1 MTICKQMMKKRW
13 KRKTIRNNQEELKD
27 VWNILEI
34 MFCISSHVFFKELF
48 LDYSVVKK
56 NHMLF
61 VTFFHEIARML
72 KNFVVTQ
79 AIVLE
84 ISKALHRVWCNS
96 VLYKLVFLFVFIL
109 LSHYIMVKQ
118 FEFSG
123 TTSHYLIVLLM
134 LECLRLFSSVIFA
147 LNEQKKVKK
156 SCVIN

>member
-1 MTICKQMMKKRW
+1 MTICKQMIKKRW

-61 VTFFHEIARML
+61 VAFFHEIARML

-96 VLYKLVFLFVFIL
+96 VLYKLVFLFVFYLTEPLYNGKAIWIFWNHKS
-109 LSHYIMVKQ
+109 LSNCPTNVGMPQ
-118 FEFSG
+118 TF
-123 TTSHYLIVLLM
+123 
-134 LECLRLFSSVIFA
+134 LFSNLCFEWAKES
-147 LNEQKKVKK
+147 
-156 SCVIN
+156 

>member
-61 VTFFHEIARML
+61 VAFFHEIARML

-96 VLYKLVFLFVFIL
+96 VL
-109 LSHYIMVKQ
+109 
-118 FEFSG
+118 
-123 TTSHYLIVLLM
+123 
-134 LECLRLFSSVIFA
+134 
-147 LNEQKKVKK
+147 
-156 SCVIN
+156 